1 MIKFNAPASLIGQQ
15 LKKELNAA
23 GVKIDLGAD
32 SIEIDGNGDLLLAIA
47 AKDEA
52 KAQTVIDAHTPIFAP
67 AQITI
72 EQKLESIGLTIEE
85 LKAAISA

>member
-1 MIKFNAPASLIGQQ
+1 MIKFNAPAVLSGSQ

-32 SIEIDGNGDLLLAIA
+32 SIEIDGNGDLWLAIV

-52 KAQTVIDAHTPIFAP
+52 KAQAVLDAHVP
-67 AQITI
+67 AVASSEPTLQ
-72 EQKLESIGLTIEE
+72 EKLESIGLTIEE
-85 LKAAISA
+85 LKTALLA

>member
-1 MIKFNAPASLIGQQ
+1 MIKFKTPATMSGSQ

-32 SIEIDGNGDLLLAIA
+32 SIEMDGNGDLWLAIA

-52 KAQTVIDAHTPIFAP
+52 KAQEVLNAHVAVSLPTEV
-67 AQITI
+67 TL

-85 LKAAISA
+85 LKTALLA

>member
-1 MIKFNAPASLIGQQ
+1 MIKFKTPATMSGSQ

-32 SIEIDGNGDLLLAIA
+32 SIEMDGNGDLWLAIA

-52 KAQTVIDAHTPIFAP
+52 KAQEVLNAHVAVSLP
-67 AQITI
+67 AEVTL

-85 LKAAISA
+85 LKTALLA

>member
-1 MIKFNAPASLIGQQ
+1 MIKFNAPANMSGSQ

-32 SIEIDGNGDLLLAIA
+32 SIEMDGNGDLWLAIA
-47 AKDEA
+47 KKDEA
-52 KAQTVIDAHTPIFAP
+52 KTQEVIDAHVAVSAP
-67 AQITI
+67 TEVTL

-85 LKAAISA
+85 LKTALLA